1 VAMEYRQLGQSG
13 LKVSEISLGTWQ
25 NFGQRIDEEA
35 AFGVLDTAVEL
46 GINLIDTADVYS
58 AGRAEEVTGR
68 WLAGKTRAEFV
79 IATKARGR
87 MGNGP
92 NAEGLSRK
100 HLFEACEA
108 SLRRLGTDYL
118 DLYQVHWPDPT
129 TPLAE
134 TLGALTDLVRQG
146 KVRYIG
152 CSNFPAD
159 LIAEATGI
167 SERRNLERF
176 VSLQPNYSMLAREIE
191 RAEIPRCAKDGLGLI
206 VYSPLAQGLLS
217 DKYLGGD
224 IPEGTRAVGNERFA
238 SRLQE
243 QLPRL
248 RRLADVA
255 RARDLTMS
263 QLALAWILRQP
274 VVSSCIVGASR
285 PDQLRE
291 NAAASGTRLS
301 EAETQQI
308 EEILISK

>member
-1 VAMEYRQLGQSG
+1 MEYRQLGRSG
-13 LKVSEISLGTWQ
+13 LNVSEISLGTWQ
-25 NFGQRIDEEA
+25 NFGQRIDEAA
-35 AFGVLDTAVEL
+35 AFAVLDSAVEL
-46 GINLIDTADVYS
+46 GINLIDTADVYAS
-58 AGRAEEVTGR
+58 GRVEEVTGR
-68 WLAGKTRAEFV
+68 WLAGKNRAELV

-87 MGNGP
+87 MGQGP

-108 SLRRLGTDYL
+108 SLRRLGTDYI
-118 DLYQVHWPDPT
+118 DLYQCHHPDPV
-129 TPLAE
+129 TPQEE

-152 CSNFPAD
+152 CSNYAAD
-159 LIAEATGI
+159 LIAEASGI

-176 VSLQPNYSMLAREIE
+176 ISLQPNYSMLVRNIE

-217 DKYLGGD
+217 DKYLSGD
-224 IPEGTRAVGNERFA
+224 APEGSRGAGNERFTQ
-238 SRLQE
+238 RLQA

-248 RRLADVA
+248 QKLAKVA
-255 RARDLTMS
+255 QARSLTMS
-263 QLALAWILRQP
+263 QLALTWILRQP

-291 NAAASGTRLS
+291 NAAASGNQLS
-301 EAETQQI
+301 AAETQDI
-308 EEILISK
+308 EEILAES

>member
-1 VAMEYRQLGQSG
+1 MEYRQLGQSG

-25 NFGQRIDEEA
+25 NFGQRIDQDA

-68 WLAGKTRAEFV
+68 WLAGKNRAEFV

-108 SLRRLGTDYL
+108 SLRRLGTEYVDV
-118 DLYQVHWPDPT
+118 YQAHHPDRT

-152 CSNFPAD
+152 CSNFSAD

-176 VSLQPNYSMLAREIE
+176 VSLQPNYSMLVREIE

-206 VYSPLAQGLLS
+206 VYSPLAQGLLT
-217 DKYLGGD
+217 DKYLNGD
-224 IPEGTRAVGNERFA
+224 IPEGTRGVGNERFA
-238 SRLQE
+238 NRLQE

-248 RRLADVA
+248 RRLAEVA

-263 QLALAWILRQP
+263 QLALAWILRQT

-308 EEILISK
+308 EDILSERG

>member
-1 VAMEYRQLGQSG
+1 MQYRRLGNSG
-13 LKVSEISLGTWQ
+13 LKVSEISLGTWI
-25 NFGQRIDEEA
+25 NFGGRVDEQA
-35 AFGVLDTAVEL
+35 AFRIFDEAVGL

-58 AGRAEEVTGR
+58 GGKAEEVTGR
-68 WLAGKTRAEFV
+68 WMAGKTRAELV

-108 SLRRLGTDYL
+108 SLRRLGADYI
-118 DLYQVHWPDPT
+118 DVYQTHHPDPD
-129 TPLAE
+129 TPLEE
-134 TLGALTDLVRQG
+134 TISALTDLVRQG

-152 CSNFPAD
+152 CSNYAAD

-176 VSLQPNYSMLAREIE
+176 ISLQPNYSMLVRNVE

-217 DKYLGGD
+217 DKYLGGEV
-224 IPEGTRAVGNERFA
+224 PEGTRGAGNERLA
-238 SRLQE
+238 QRLKE
-243 QLPRL
+243 QLPKL
-248 RRLADVA
+248 QQLAAIA
-255 RARDLTMS
+255 RERDLTLS

-274 VVSSCIVGASR
+274 AVSSCIVGASR
-285 PDQLRE
+285 PEQLQE
-291 NAAASGTRLS
+291 NAAASGVALS
-301 EAETQQI
+301 EDELTRI
-308 EEILISK
+308 EEILVG